1 MKKVYNMAMKIFTN
15 AFKGNLT
22 ESIAINPDHVVS
34 VFEIP
39 WVDDESGEET
49 QATSIFGVTGTS
61 WQVRDSYLDV
71 IARLNERD

>member
-1 MKKVYNMAMKIFTN
+1 MSLKIFTN

-22 ESIAINPDHVVS
+22 ESIAINSDHVAS

-49 QATSIFGVTGTS
+49 KAQAFLVYYKSNMVKSKTHT
-61 WQVRDSYLDV
+61 W
-71 IARLNERD
+71 RLWLLV

>member
-1 MKKVYNMAMKIFTN
+1 MSLKIFTN

-22 ESIAINPDHVVS
+22 ESIAINSDHVAS

-49 QATSIFGVTGTS
+49 KATSIFGVTGTS
-61 WQVRDSYLDV
+61 WQVRDSYLEV